1 MISFLN
7 NYMDYASILLEI
19 QESNAFPIKKCDN
32 NYTEL
37 AKVSPNKFGIHLTTI
52 DGDDFGVG
60 DSDEKFSIQVFQS
73 VNRPLAFFF
82 GMKEYG
88 KSRRRTFWYCF

>member
-1 MISFLN
+1 MHFQLGNVTTTI
-7 NYMDYASILLEI
+7 
-19 QESNAFPIKKCDN
+19 P
-32 NYTEL
+32 EL

-60 DSDEKFSIQVFQS
+60 DSDKILYSKYFKS
-73 VNRPLAFFF
+73 VNRRFGLFF

-88 KSRRRTFWYCF
+88 KE